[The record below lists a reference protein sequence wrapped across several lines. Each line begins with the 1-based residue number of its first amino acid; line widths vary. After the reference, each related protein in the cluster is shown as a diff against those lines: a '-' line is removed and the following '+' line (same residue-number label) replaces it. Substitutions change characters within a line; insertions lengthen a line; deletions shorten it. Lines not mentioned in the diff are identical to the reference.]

1 MGVSSKAIACCAA
14 LKCEQLAVLVCALAK
29 PGLLT
34 HYTAAL
40 L

>member
-14 LKCEQLAVLVCALAK
+14 LIRHQIAVLVCALAK
-29 PGLLT
+29 PGLLA